1 MTATPFTMA
10 ESIDWLFTRLAGTY
24 GAQWTRQWEGTPMTD
39 VKTAWAYELSAYAG
53 QPSAIKHALD
63 NLPERCPNVI
73 QFRNLCRSSPSRV
86 VPEIPVIQADAK
98 FIAEELLK
106 MVPIRQAAKLDS
118 KDWARRIMA
127 RHESGVYVA
136 AISVRFAKEA
146 LRSHL
151 EMSPA

>member
-53 QPSAIKHALD
+53 NPSAIKHALD

-86 VPEIPVIQADAK
+86 APEIAVIPADQARVQEA
-98 FIAEELLK
+98 LS
-106 MVPIRQAAKLDS
+106 KLSPAPERGDM

-127 RHESGVYVA
+127 RHESGDCVA

-151 EMSPA
+151 EMTAV